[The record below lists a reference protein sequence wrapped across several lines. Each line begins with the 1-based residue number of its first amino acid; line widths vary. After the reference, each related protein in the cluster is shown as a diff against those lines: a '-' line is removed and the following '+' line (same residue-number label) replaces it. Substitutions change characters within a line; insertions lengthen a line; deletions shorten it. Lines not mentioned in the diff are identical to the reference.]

1 MLSVTEEIDHHKEE
15 EEDDDDEE
23 ECHANCVNISQP
35 PTVTTPLRRSLS
47 KNTVTCSS
55 SFISHDINNDG
66 LTERINHSPNN
77 NNNNESSS
85 SSEEECEIIVP
96 IVSSSMFSTTTKKF
110 PIPFSNRFKKRRKR
124 KKKRR
129 ISEISWGQ
137 NIEAVLVGVAAFIAN
152 TIIIGF
158 IASLAIYYV
167 EFKDAFSDSHGLISL
182 SVFLPTGIFGSVGL
196 LSGMF
201 LNKFGVRIT
210 AITGSLLLAIGVG
223 VCAYVPNVIF
233 LFVFLGAFA
242 GTGCSFVYLSVT
254 MGLCSYFKLKG
265 RLLMPLVTMGEAAG
279 TIIFPPLTSYLI
291 EIYFWRGSLL
301 LMSGVM
307 LQSTVCAM
315 MYSVKNLHHQEI
327 KSSHKKQTKDKYPCL
342 IDGKNDTNLCKTLS
356 NSSLPTQTT
365 NVPPDLDSPPQ
376 EQSEN
381 LLAEELNVSTFMN
394 PNFKNSNK
402 NKENSKNSV
411 DDSFCKESKELE
423 AQDVIIENNPREN
436 SFLDPVSNSEPKTNA
451 DLDSSFKTGVSKVRQ
466 RDTFLSIVKNKQYV
480 LFLMSVFVIAGCINT
495 TLTVLPDFCVY
506 QGLTLSESANI
517 YAIGASGDAL
527 SRIIGGWLLFRNQF
541 SSLVIFT
548 VSGIVSGLLTAIYPL
563 LSSFYLISIL
573 SFFVM
578 FHSGLL
584 FSVYSVVIMDFFDIN
599 HYAIAI
605 GLSET
610 VAGCGVVTIG
620 YIIGFLTEYNNGS
633 YMVSFYLIAA
643 ISVTCMLPMLILCL
657 YKRRKVSVKN
667 P

>member
-1 MLSVTEEIDHHKEE
+1 MLAVTEGIDHHKEE
-15 EEDDDDEE
+15 DGDVDDED
-23 ECHANCVNISQP
+23 CHGNCVNISQA
-35 PTVTTPLRRSLS
+35 PTVTTPLRSLS

-55 SFISHDINNDG
+55 SSISHDINNDG
-66 LTERINHSPNN
+66 LTERINHSSNNINN
-77 NNNNESSS
+77 NNDDDESSS
-85 SSEEECEIIVP
+85 SEECEIIVP
-96 IVSSSMFSTTTKKF
+96 IVSSSMFSTTTKKL

-129 ISEISWGQ
+129 ISEIPWGQ
-137 NIEAVLVGVAAFIAN
+137 NIEALLVGVAAFTAN
-152 TIIIGF
+152 TLIIGF
-158 IASLAIYYV
+158 IVSLAIYYV

-210 AITGSLLLAIGVG
+210 AISGSLLLSIGVG
-223 VCAYVPNVIF
+223 VCAFVPNVIF

-242 GTGCSFVYLSVT
+242 GTGCSFLYLSVT
-254 MGLCSYFKLKG
+254 MGLCSYFKHKS

-315 MYSVKNLHHQEI
+315 MYSVKNHQEI
-327 KSSHKKQTKDKYPCL
+327 KSSHKKQTDDKYPHL
-342 IDGKNDTNLCKTLS
+342 IDGKNDTDLCETLS

-365 NVPPDLDSPPQ
+365 NIPLNLDSPPK
-376 EQSEN
+376 ERSEN
-381 LLAEELNVSTFMN
+381 LLAEEPNASSFIN
-394 PNFKNSNK
+394 PNLKNSNK

-411 DDSFCKESKELE
+411 DDSLCKESKELE
-423 AQDVIIENNPREN
+423 AQEVIIEYNPREN
-436 SFLDPVSNSEPKTNA
+436 SFLDPGSNSEMKTNA
-451 DLDSSFKTGVSKVRQ
+451 DLDSSFKTGVSKIRQ

-480 LFLMSVFVIAGCINT
+480 LFLTSVFVIAGCINT

-548 VSGIVSGLLTAIYPL
+548 VSGIISGLLTAIYPL
-563 LSSFYLISIL
+563 LSSFYVISIL

-584 FSVYSVVIMDFFDIN
+584 FSVYSVVILDFFDIN

-610 VAGCGVVTIG
+610 VAGCGIVTIG

-633 YMVSFYLIAA
+633 YMVSFYLVAA
-643 ISVTCMLPMLILCL
+643 MSVTCMLPMLILCL

>member
-1 MLSVTEEIDHHKEE
+1 
-15 EEDDDDEE
+15 
-23 ECHANCVNISQP
+23 
-35 PTVTTPLRRSLS
+35 
-47 KNTVTCSS
+47 
-55 SFISHDINNDG
+55 
-66 LTERINHSPNN
+66 
-77 NNNNESSS
+77 
-85 SSEEECEIIVP
+85 
-96 IVSSSMFSTTTKKF
+96 MFSTTTKKF

-265 RLLMPLVTMGEAAG
+265 RLLMPLVTM
-279 TIIFPPLTSYLI
+279 
-291 EIYFWRGSLL
+291 
-301 LMSGVM
+301 
-307 LQSTVCAM
+307 
-315 MYSVKNLHHQEI
+315 
-327 KSSHKKQTKDKYPCL
+327 
-342 IDGKNDTNLCKTLS
+342 
-356 NSSLPTQTT
+356 
-365 NVPPDLDSPPQ
+365 
-376 EQSEN
+376 
-381 LLAEELNVSTFMN
+381 
-394 PNFKNSNK
+394 
-402 NKENSKNSV
+402 
-411 DDSFCKESKELE
+411 
-423 AQDVIIENNPREN
+423 
-436 SFLDPVSNSEPKTNA
+436 
-451 DLDSSFKTGVSKVRQ
+451 
-466 RDTFLSIVKNKQYV
+466 
-480 LFLMSVFVIAGCINT
+480 
-495 TLTVLPDFCVY
+495 
-506 QGLTLSESANI
+506 
-517 YAIGASGDAL
+517 
-527 SRIIGGWLLFRNQF
+527 
-541 SSLVIFT
+541 
-548 VSGIVSGLLTAIYPL
+548 
-563 LSSFYLISIL
+563 
-573 SFFVM
+573 
-578 FHSGLL
+578 
-584 FSVYSVVIMDFFDIN
+584 VYSVVIMDFFDIN